1 MGLNLIKKHF
11 TSLCDFCEYCNMFSK
26 DLVTENDATQKT
38 RQHLMTLG
46 RLDSIDALRLFAS
59 FLIVV
64 LHWTTDN
71 ILGQGLHLLAKNAVP
86 VFFIISGFFVPLL
99 CIKGKIRKQ
108 QRKILNLTL
117 MSLLLY
123 LIIYFMQSPS
133 GLLISLRKVFDYKN
147 LIVLLITNRTSHFE
161 GGHLWFLL
169 ALLYDLVLLGE
180 FYKRRYCKYVW
191 VLMFMLFFA
200 NFMIANYVDASVC
213 YIYRN
218 FLFTGFPY
226 MCVGGVIFFYRETL
240 SRIVHANVVLP
251 ILLIISFAMLLAEIW
266 IYGVFGLP
274 IHREHYVSI
283 IFSSIIIVLW
293 VINNPAFMAGTFIPE
308 WGRKYAVY
316 VYVFHWLFRRLLY
329 SVLPNSVH
337 LSLILPITAFLLSLV
352 MSMLYVYV
360 VDKVCS
366 FIRKRS
372 STPMSIPIQRML

>member
-1 MGLNLIKKHF
+1 MGSIFLKKHF
-11 TSLCDFCEYCNMFSK
+11 TSLCDLCEYCDVFSK
-26 DLVTENDATQKT
+26 NIVMENDAPQKT
-38 RQHLMTLG
+38 KQHLMALD
-46 RLDSIDALRLFAS
+46 RLDSIDALRLLAS

-71 ILGQGLHLLAKNAVP
+71 VFGQGLHLLAKNAVP

-117 MSLLLY
+117 LSLLLY
-123 LIIYFMQSPS
+123 LVIYFIQSPS
-133 GLLISLRKVFDYKN
+133 GLIINLWNVFDYKK

-191 VLMFMLFFA
+191 VLIFMLFLA
-200 NFMIANYVDASVC
+200 NFVIANRVYASAS
-213 YIYRN
+213 YMYRN
-218 FLFTGFPY
+218 FLFTGLPY
-226 MCVGGVIFFYRETL
+226 MCVGGVIFFYREAL
-240 SRIVHANVVLP
+240 SRIVHANVILP
-251 ILLIISFAMLLAEIW
+251 ILLIISLAMLVAEIW

-274 IHREHYVSI
+274 IHRDHYVSI

-293 VINNPAFMAGTFIPE
+293 VINNPTFMAGTFIPE

-316 VYVFHWLFRRLLY
+316 IYVFHWFFLRLLY
-329 SVLPNSVH
+329 QVLPNSVH
-337 LSLILPITAFLLSLV
+337 TSIILPITAFLLSLV

-360 VDKVCS
+360 VDIVYS

-372 STPMSIPIQRML
+372 SIPKSVPE